1 MITIDDNGNVYKA
14 SLEVAQQLGDGAVR
28 CIAIENIQGIRR
40 GLSV

>member
-1 MITIDDNGNVYKA
+1 MALEYKA

-40 GLSV
+40 GLPVEDTGDL